1 MSWATMGRKPK
12 VDEESDGSTAAAAP
26 PAGSSLRRAV
36 FLDRDGTIIEEVKYL
51 ADPGG
56 VVLLPGAVEALALLR
71 EAGFALV
78 VVTNQSGIA
87 RGFYDVENYRAVA
100 QRLDHLL
107 QGDSISLDATHFCP
121 HHPDLSGECFCR
133 KPATGMHRAA
143 AQELGLDLT
152 RSYFV
157 GDRVR
162 DLLPALEL
170 GGEGI
175 LVRTG
180 YGSQEEGDLPEVFRA
195 ARDLLEA
202 AQMIVA
208 LS

>member
-1 MSWATMGRKPK
+1 MTRSSKKLYRALRGSMGREP
-12 VDEESDGSTAAAAP
+12 EAGP
-26 PAGSSLRRAV
+26 PTRPAV

-51 ADPGG
+51 ADPEG
-56 VVLLPGAVEALALLR
+56 VVLLPGAAEGLTLLR
-71 EAGFALV
+71 NAGFALV

-87 RGFYDVENYRAVA
+87 RGSYREENYRAVA
-100 QRLDHLL
+100 RRLEDLL
-107 QGDSISLDATHFCP
+107 QAHSLTLDAVHFCP
-121 HHPDLSGECFCR
+121 HHPEFSGECFCR

-143 AQELGLDLT
+143 AQELGLDP
-152 RSYFV
+152 SNSFFV

-180 YGSQEEGDLPEVFRA
+180 YGSQEEGEMPEVFRA
-195 ARDLLEA
+195 AEDLLEA

-208 LS
+208 RS